1 MARLSLK
8 PNPTFQAKVAIPV
21 PGAEP
26 VEVEFTFKHR
36 NRAELKA
43 FADSMTDREDVAI
56 IMDMAS
62 AWELADAFTAENV
75 AMLVANYFAAPRVIF
90 NSYIEEL
97 TKAKEKN

>member
-43 FADSMTDREDVAI
+43 FADGMTDRDDVAI
-56 IMDMAS
+56 IMDMAGG
-62 AWELADAFTAENV
+62 WDLADAFTPENL
-75 AMLVANYFAAPRVIF
+75 AQLVANYFAAPRVIF
-90 NSYIEEL
+90 NTYLEEL